1 MSPFRRKPEP
11 NLTDRERRVLLIA
24 KGSVA
29 KLKELGLAVQG
40 LSRNGDRDVPVI
52 ERVRLVRRV
61 A

>member
-1 MSPFRRKPEP
+1 MNPFRRRTE
-11 NLTDRERRVLLIA
+11 NLTDRERRALLIA

-40 LSRNGDRDVPVI
+40 LARNGDRDVPVI
-52 ERVRLVRRV
+52 ERVRLVRRR

>member
-1 MSPFRRKPEP
+1 MFRRKPEP

>member
-1 MSPFRRKPEP
+1 MFRRKPEP

-40 LSRNGDRDVPVI
+40 LSRNADRDVPVI

>member
-1 MSPFRRKPEP
+1 MFRRKPEP
-11 NLTDRERRVLLIA
+11 NLTDRERRALLIA

-29 KLKELGLAVQG
+29 KLKEMGLAVQG

-52 ERVRLVRRV
+52 ERVLVVRRGR

>member
-1 MSPFRRKPEP
+1 MNPFRRRTE
-11 NLTDRERRVLLIA
+11 NLTDKERRALLIA

-29 KLKELGLAVQG
+29 KLKEMGLAVQG

-52 ERVRLVRRV
+52 ERVRLVKRV